1 MLYISYIG
9 GIYNINVIYTIV
21 VPHLRKPIEQT
32 KKEIENFIFT
42 T

>member
-21 VPHLRKPIEQT
+21 VINLLKV
-32 KKEIENFIFT
+32 ENARSQQYLLTLYF
-42 T
+42 

>member
-21 VPHLRKPIEQT
+21 RVHFEETPEQKMKFRK
-32 KKEIENFIFT
+32 FVR
-42 T
+42 

>member
-21 VPHLRKPIEQT
+21 ATNLKNELEKIRKGNI
-32 KKEIENFIFT
+32 
-42 T
+42 